1 MAFLGAMN
9 VSASGM
15 TAQRQRLDVISEN
28 IANMNTTRIEG
39 TEGEEAVPYT
49 RKMVVFQPIAQS
61 DFRNTFDTARGNMIE
76 SQGVVVTEIV
86 EDDAAYKILYDPNH
100 PDADENGY
108 VEMPNV
114 DSLTETVDAMAA
126 SRAYEANVTAFNA
139 IKAMASKGLEIGR

>member
-9 VSASGM
+9 ISASGM
-15 TAQRQRLDVISEN
+15 TAQRQRMDVIAEN
-28 IANMNTTRIEG
+28 IANIATTRIEG

-61 DFRNTFDTARGNMIE
+61 DFRNSFDTARGNLIE
-76 SQGVVVTEIV
+76 SQGVIVTEIV
-86 EDDAAYKILYDPNH
+86 EDDTEYKVLYDPTH
-100 PDADENGY
+100 PDADADGY
-108 VEMPNV
+108 VQMPNV

-139 IKAMASKGLEIGR
+139 IKAMAAKGLEVGR